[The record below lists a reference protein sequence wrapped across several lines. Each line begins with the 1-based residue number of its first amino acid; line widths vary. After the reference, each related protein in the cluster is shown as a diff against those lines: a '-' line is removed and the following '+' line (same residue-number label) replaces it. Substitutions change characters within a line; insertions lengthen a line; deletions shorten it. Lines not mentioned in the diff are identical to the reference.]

1 MREQEILVF
10 DRAAVPEGW
19 LPEEGGVPLPWP
31 ELEAWLAGAVSA
43 GRWMS
48 RERAEADPRWKQPIP
63 YLVLRDGSGAV
74 AAYRRSGSEGR
85 LHGLWS
91 VGVGGHVERRDEAGS
106 LAGTLLACARRELA
120 EELHFAAGAAE
131 PGPFL
136 GLVNEE
142 VTEVG
147 RVHWGLVFEVR
158 CGERPRPG
166 AELRDLRWLP
176 PAEALALPL
185 ERWSRLALALLWAG
199 DGRPAAGPAA
209 GEDQDTI
216 GDGGSGVEGRPA
228 TVAGVDARER

>member
-10 DRAAVPEGW
+10 DREAVPTAW
-19 LPEEGGVPLPWP
+19 LPEEAALPLPWP
-31 ELEAWLAGAVSA
+31 ELTAWLTGAVSA
-43 GRWMS
+43 GRWMG
-48 RERAEADPRWKQPIP
+48 REQAEADPRWKQPIP
-63 YLVLRDGSGAV
+63 YLVLRDPTGAV

-91 VGVGGHVERRDEAGS
+91 VGVGGHVERCDETAS

-120 EELHFAAGAAE
+120 EELHLAAGAAE

-142 VTEVG
+142 LTEVG

-158 CGERPRPG
+158 CKERPRPG
-166 AELRDLRWLP
+166 SELRDLRWLP

-185 ERWSRLALALLWAG
+185 ERWSRLALALLEG
-199 DGRPAAGPAA
+199 RDGRPAERSRAA
-209 GEDQDTI
+209 EWG
-216 GDGGSGVEGRPA
+216 
-228 TVAGVDARER
+228 